1 MLSRSKGGQTLG
13 TLGHIHIEEAV
24 EADIPLI
31 LAFIQELAQY
41 ERALDRVTATEEGL
55 RVTLFG
61 PRPYAEA
68 VIAREN
74 QKPVGFALYYFS
86 YTSFSA
92 QPGLYL
98 EDIFVRPPARGLGIG
113 FQLIKFLAQKAIE
126 TNCARMEWS
135 VLNWNEHAIRFYE
148 KVSAEP
154 VLDWTVFHL
163 SAEKMARLIRVAAD

>member
-1 MLSRSKGGQTLG
+1 LGIPGQTR
-13 TLGHIHIEEAV
+13 IEQAV

-41 ERALDRVTATEEGL
+41 ERAQNRVSATEEAL

-68 VIAREN
+68 IIAREN

-86 YTSFSA
+86 YTSFAA

-98 EDIFVRPPARGLGIG
+98 EDIFVRPAARGLGIG
-113 FQLIKFLAQKAIE
+113 FQLIRSLAQKALE
-126 TNCARMEWS
+126 CNCARMEWS
-135 VLNWNEHAIRFYE
+135 VLNWNEQAIRFY
-148 KVSAEP
+148 KKLSAEP

-163 SAEKMARLIRVAAD
+163 SAEKMARFLSVAAE